1 MYKCINGFLL
11 TVRPKKKGCFITRA
25 ADAGRNCCGD
35 GGRIKYGDTLRWYI
49 PTYKCIYIYKH
60 VRVYKGQLIRIDRDA
75 ITRDEREALPKHFRE
90 TSRGH
95 AEPISLL
102 YGGAATAETRFRRRL
117 GSYSFRRRTHA
128 GRPTNPTVINGRKMA
143 AGGWFSWRVGAR
155 RRGSRRVPIAARVR
169 EFVRPNRNGKLKL
182 SLCDVLFRL
191 GLIS

>member
-1 MYKCINGFLL
+1 MYKWISINGS
-11 TVRPKKKGCFITRA
+11 PEKKGLFYNAR
-25 ADAGRNCCGD
+25 GRRGTELLRGRRTD
-35 GGRIKYGDTLRWYI
+35 KIRRHIKGG
-49 PTYKCIYIYKH
+49 TYQPINVYIYKH